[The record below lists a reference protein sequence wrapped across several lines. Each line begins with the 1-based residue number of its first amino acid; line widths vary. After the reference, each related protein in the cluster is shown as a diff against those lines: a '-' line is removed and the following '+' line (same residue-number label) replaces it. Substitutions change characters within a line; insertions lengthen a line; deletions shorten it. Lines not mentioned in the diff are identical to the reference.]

1 MRVEFRSGGFKLV
14 GTVDLPT
21 EGSAKAFA
29 IFAPC
34 FTCNRN
40 IKTAAYIARG
50 LAQHGIGV
58 LRIDFRGL
66 GESEGNFA
74 EANLTTNVA
83 DLIAADEFMEE
94 NYGAPALLVGH
105 SLGGPA
111 AIRAAAKIP
120 SCRAVVTI
128 NSPADPTHLTTYFA
142 DKLERIRAEGM
153 ALVDIVGRPF
163 PITRQFI
170 DDLEKQNHPAAISD
184 LGKALLIC
192 HAPNDDVVPLSE
204 ASEIF
209 QAAAH
214 PKSFV
219 SLDTAD
225 HYLFKRGDAEY
236 TAGVIAAWAARYLSS
251 EKN

>member
-1 MRVEFRSGGFKLV
+1 MRVEFRSGGFKIV

-21 EGSAKAFA
+21 EGAAAKAFA

-66 GESEGNFA
+66 GESEGTFA

-83 DLIAADEFMEE
+83 DLVEAAEFMEK
-94 NYGAPALLVGH
+94 NYGAPGLLVGH

-111 AIRAAAKIP
+111 AIRAAAKIS

-128 NSPADPTHLTTYFA
+128 NSPADPSHVTTYF
-142 DKLERIRAEGM
+142 
-153 ALVDIVGRPF
+153 
-163 PITRQFI
+163 
-170 DDLEKQNHPAAISD
+170 
-184 LGKALLIC
+184 
-192 HAPNDDVVPLSE
+192 
-204 ASEIF
+204 
-209 QAAAH
+209 
-214 PKSFV
+214 
-219 SLDTAD
+219 
-225 HYLFKRGDAEY
+225 
-236 TAGVIAAWAARYLSS
+236 
-251 EKN
+251 